1 MNIPQARHKNPLMEE
16 LDFLK
21 QIQEDRMSF
30 SASLTCHERC
40 VGNYWLNNFYWK
52 EKSCMQNCLEK
63 INQATIITNLNYER
77 FQQTQPKK

>member
-1 MNIPQARHKNPLMEE
+1 MNIPQPRHKNPLMEE

-21 QIQEDRMSF
+21 NVQEDRMSF
-30 SASLTCHERC
+30 HASLACHERC
-40 VGNYWLNNFYWK
+40 VGNYWLNKFYWK

-77 FQQTQPKK
+77 FQQIQNKK